1 MLAAS
6 VLDYVWR
13 GPVAPGEAAVI
24 GLVAAAGTLGF
35 VYYGALVETGFS
47 PARALR
53 EMPRVF
59 LQDVLLLAI
68 FGVLA
73 LVSTAGGR
81 DFGRGG
87 GGGGGGGGRSAG
99 LRSNFASGLVDPVEF
114 AGILGAQKVEATADG
129 FEGPMG
135 SLARITGMDARGRTS
150 MRLWLH
156 VYQAKAAEH
165 RWARAIA
172 SRSSA
177 VTPWWS
183 SG

>member
-1 MLAAS
+1 
-6 VLDYVWR
+6 
-13 GPVAPGEAAVI
+13 
-24 GLVAAAGTLGF
+24 
-35 VYYGALVETGFS
+35 
-47 PARALR
+47 
-53 EMPRVF
+53 MPRVF

-172 SRSSA
+172 SGRPATGPGDAA
-177 VTPWWS
+177 VT
-183 SG
+183 SGDRFTFKRGDTVVELRLTKKPSGMPAPDLANLAAAVNRRLQP